1 MLWTALHFPLFP
13 LESFLPASTRSEPW
27 AVSDGACVAVC
38 NEQARARGIRPG
50 TSLATACALAPALN
64 HRQRDPAAETAALG
78 HIAAWAVQFT
88 PAVTLQPPRGLLLEV
103 EGSLRLFGGIGK
115 ILEAIKRGVA
125 DMGYTVSVA
134 CAPTASAAWLLAR
147 GGAERVFAGSRAI
160 REAIAPLPVRV
171 LYCDVQTLETL
182 SAIGARSLGDLLA
195 LPRDGVARRFGQS
208 ILDQLDRALGL
219 LPEARAFFAAPPR
232 FDAELELAASVAS
245 AEVLLFPAKR
255 LLTQL
260 AGYLAARCA
269 GIQRFRL
276 TLGHEDAPET
286 VLEIGLATPS
296 RDAARFVVLARERL
310 AATTLAAPVTR
321 VRLAAG
327 EILTLAGDSGSLFP
341 DRTSD
346 AGDWARLVERLSARL
361 GQEAVHGLAPRAEHR
376 PERAWQATAPGAG
389 AGQAARSPRP
399 LWLLERP
406 RPLDEVDSKPHYHDG
421 PLALLAG
428 PERIESGWWDGDDVK
443 RDYFIA
449 QTSDRATLWVYRD
462 RRQPGGWFLHGI
474 FG

>member
-13 LESFLPASTRSEPW
+13 LESFLPASARSEPW
-27 AVSDGACVAVC
+27 AVTDGAHVAIC
-38 NEQARARGIRPG
+38 NGQAREKGIRPG

-64 HRQRDPAAETAALG
+64 HRQRDPAAEAAALEQV
-78 HIAAWAVQFT
+78 AAWAVQFT

-103 EGSLRLFGGIGK
+103 EGSLRLLGGIGK
-115 ILEAIKRGVA
+115 ILEAIKRDTA
-125 DMGYTVSVA
+125 DMGYTLSVA
-134 CAPTASAAWLLAR
+134 CAPTAGAAWLLAR
-147 GGAERVFAGSRAI
+147 GGAEQVFAGSRAI
-160 REAIAPLPVRV
+160 REAISPLPVRV
-171 LYCDVQTLETL
+171 LDCDAQTLETL
-182 SAIGARSLGDLLA
+182 AAIGVRSLGDLLA
-195 LPRDGVARRFGQS
+195 LPRDGTARRFGQRV
-208 ILDQLDRALGL
+208 LDQLDRALGH
-219 LPEARAFFAAPPR
+219 LPEARMFFTAPPR
-232 FDAELELAASVAS
+232 FDAALELAADITS

-286 VLEIGLATPS
+286 ALEIGLATPS
-296 RDAARFVVLARERL
+296 RDAGRFVILARERL
-310 AATTLAAPVTR
+310 AATSLAAPVTR
-321 VRLAAG
+321 MRLTAG
-327 EILTLAGDSGSLFP
+327 EIFTLAGDSGSLFP

-389 AGQAARSPRP
+389 AAQAARSPRP
-399 LWLLERP
+399 LWLLERS
-406 RPLDEVDSKPHYHDG
+406 RPLDEMDSKPQYHDG
-421 PLALLAG
+421 PLALIAG

-449 QTSDRATLWVYRD
+449 QTPDRATLWVYRE
-462 RRQPGGWFLHGI
+462 RRQPGGWYLHGI

>member
-1 MLWTALHFPLFP
+1 MLWTALYFPLFP
-13 LESFLPASTRSEPW
+13 LESFLPASARSEPW
-27 AVSDGACVAVC
+27 AVADRAHVAIC
-38 NEQARARGIRPG
+38 NGQAREKGIRPG
-50 TSLATACALAPALN
+50 MSLATACALAPALS
-64 HRQRDPAAETAALG
+64 HRQRDPAAEAAALG
-78 HIAAWAVQFT
+78 QVAAWALQFT

-115 ILEAIKRGVA
+115 ILEAVKRDVA
-125 DMGYTVSVA
+125 DMGYTVTVA
-134 CAPTASAAWLLAR
+134 CAPTGGAAWLLAR
-147 GGAERVFAGSRAI
+147 GGAERIFAGGRAI

-171 LYCDVQTLETL
+171 LDCDVQALETL
-182 SAIGARSLGDLLA
+182 SAIGVRSLGDLLD
-195 LPRDGVARRFGQS
+195 LPRDGTARRFGQHV
-208 ILDQLDRALGL
+208 LDQLDRALGL
-219 LPEARAFFAAPPR
+219 LPEARAFFTVPPR
-232 FDAELELAASVAS
+232 FDAALELAASVTG

-276 TLGHEDAPET
+276 ALEHEDAPET

-296 RDAARFVVLARERL
+296 RDAGRFIILVREQL
-310 AATTLAAPVTR
+310 AATSLPAPVTR
-321 VRLAAG
+321 VRLEAG
-327 EILTLAGDSGSLFP
+327 EIFTLAGESGSLFP
-341 DRTSD
+341 DRMND
-346 AGDWARLVERLSARL
+346 AGEWARLVERLSARL
-361 GQEAVHGLAPRAEHR
+361 GQGAVHGLAPRAEHR

-389 AGQAARSPRP
+389 AAQAARPPRP

-406 RPLDEVDSKPHYHDG
+406 RPLDEVDSKPRYRAG
-421 PLALLAG
+421 PLALIAG

-449 QTSDRATLWVYRD
+449 QTPDRATLWVYRE

>member
-1 MLWTALHFPLFP
+1 M
-13 LESFLPASTRSEPW
+13 
-27 AVSDGACVAVC
+27 
-38 NEQARARGIRPG
+38 
-50 TSLATACALAPALN
+50 
-64 HRQRDPAAETAALG
+64 
-78 HIAAWAVQFT
+78 QFT
-88 PAVTLQPPRGLLLEV
+88 PAVSPQPPRGLLLEV
-103 EGSLRLFGGIGK
+103 EGSLRLLGGIGK
-115 ILEAIKRGVA
+115 ILDAIKRGTA
-125 DMGYTVSVA
+125 DMGFTLSVA

-147 GGAERVFAGSRAI
+147 GGAERVFAGQRAI
-160 REAIAPLPVRV
+160 REAISPLPVRV
-171 LYCDVQTLETL
+171 LDCDDQTLEMFA
-182 SAIGARSLGDLLA
+182 AIGVKSLGGLLG
-195 LPRDGVARRFGQS
+195 LPRDGTARRFGQHV
-208 ILDQLDRALGL
+208 LDQLDRALGL
-219 LPEARAFFAAPPR
+219 LPEARVFFAAPPR
-232 FDAELELAASVAS
+232 FEAALELSAGVTS

-260 AGYLAARCA
+260 AGYLAAHCA

-276 TLGHEDAPET
+276 VLGHEDAPDT
-286 VLEIGLATPS
+286 ALEIGLATPS
-296 RDAARFVVLARERL
+296 RDAGRLIILVRERL

-321 VRLAAG
+321 MQLAAD
-327 EILTLAGDSGSLFP
+327 EILTLAGDNGTLFP
-341 DRTSD
+341 DRTND

-389 AGQAARSPRP
+389 GGQAVRSPRP

-406 RPLDEVDSKPHYHDG
+406 RPLDEVDSKPHTRDG

-428 PERIESGWWDGDDVK
+428 PERIESGWWDGADVK

-449 QTSDRATLWVYRD
+449 QTPDLATLWVYRD

>member
-1 MLWTALHFPLFP
+1 M
-13 LESFLPASTRSEPW
+13 
-27 AVSDGACVAVC
+27 
-38 NEQARARGIRPG
+38 
-50 TSLATACALAPALN
+50 SLATACALAPALN
-64 HRQRDPAAETAALG
+64 HRQRDPAAEAAALG
-78 HIAAWAVQFT
+78 QVAAWALQFT

-115 ILEAIKRGVA
+115 ILEAIKHGTA

-134 CAPTASAAWLLAR
+134 CAPTAGAAWLLAR
-147 GGAERVFAGSRAI
+147 GGAERVFAGSRTI

-171 LYCDVQTLETL
+171 LDCNDQALETFA
-182 SAIGARSLGDLLA
+182 AIGVRSLGDLLA
-195 LPRDGVARRFGQS
+195 LPRDGTARRFGQHV
-208 ILDQLDRALGL
+208 LDQLDRALGL
-219 LPEARAFFAAPPR
+219 LPEARAFFTAPPR
-232 FDAELELAASVAS
+232 FDAALELAAVAS
-245 AEVLLFPAKR
+245 AEILLFPAKR

-260 AGYLAARCA
+260 AGYLAARCG

-276 TLGHEDAPET
+276 VLGHEDAPET

-296 RDAARFVVLARERL
+296 RDAGRFVILVRERL
-310 AATTLAAPVTR
+310 AATSLAAPVTR
-321 VRLAAG
+321 VRLTAG
-327 EILTLAGDSGSLFP
+327 EILTLAGENGALFP
-341 DRTSD
+341 DRMND
-346 AGDWARLVERLSARL
+346 AGEWARLVERLSARL
-361 GQEAVHGLAPRAEHR
+361 GQQAVHGLAPRAEHR

-389 AGQAARSPRP
+389 AAQAARAPRP

-406 RPLDEVDSKPHYHDG
+406 RPLDEMDSKPRYRDG
-421 PLALLAG
+421 PLALIAG

-449 QTSDRATLWVYRD
+449 QTADRATLWVYRE